1 MALSG
6 TRKNS
11 RGGARLN
18 AGRPKMKFHDKRAII
33 NFTISPPTLKAF
45 RKAVPTG
52 RRARFVEEAILLKLE
67 LECKAVPSP
76 L

>member
-1 MALSG
+1 
-6 TRKNS
+6 
-11 RGGARLN
+11 
-18 AGRPKMKFHDKRAII
+18 MKLQDKRAII